1 MNRIVSVCTPTFNRR
16 DFIPILI
23 ECFNHQTYPKNLI
36 EWIVV
41 DDGDDKVEDLF
52 KDIPQ
57 VKYFYFEEKMTLG
70 KKRNVMNS
78 KATGD
83 IIVYMDDDDYYPPE
97 RISHVVTKLVTNPKC
112 MVAGSTY
119 MYNYFA
125 NLNKVYLLGPYGD
138 NHSTGA
144 CLAFKRELL
153 NNTKFDNKKD
163 HAEESGFLKKYTF
176 NMVQLVPEKTIVAMS
191 HYKNTFDR
199 NKLID
204 NNNNEKCVLTK
215 KKLKQLVKNKNILK
229 MYEDIYKN
237 INDKKTEF
245 KY

>member
-1 MNRIVSVCTPTFNRR
+1 MNRTVSVCTPTYNRR

-23 ECFNHQTYPKNLI
+23 KCFEQQTYPKHLI
-36 EWIVV
+36 EWIII
-41 DDGDDKVEDLF
+41 DDGEDKVEDLF

-57 VKYFYFEEKMTLG
+57 VKYFYYDKKITLG
-70 KKRNVMNS
+70 KKRNIMNE
-78 KATGD
+78 KATGE

-97 RISHVVTKLVTNPKC
+97 RISHAVTKLVTNPSC
-112 MVAGSTY
+112 LVAGSTV

-125 NLNKVYLLGPYGD
+125 NLNKIYCLGPYGD

-153 NNTKFDNKKD
+153 KNTKFDDKKD
-163 HAEESGFLKKYTF
+163 HAEESGFLKKYSF
-176 NMVQLVPEKTIVAMS
+176 NMVQLNPEKTVLAMS

-204 NNNNEKCVLTK
+204 KPKCELTK
-215 KKLKQLVKNKNILK
+215 KTLKQFVKNKEILQ
-229 MYEDIYKN
+229 MYLDIYNNIKN
-237 INDKKTEF
+237 KKTEF
-245 KY
+245 KF